1 MELRRCPSCTNL
13 INPRS
18 VTCPICGL
26 TYFQAVFRKV
36 APWVILV
43 LVGVV
48 LIQRFIV

>member
-1 MELRRCPSCTNL
+1 VELRRCPSCTNL

-26 TYFQAVFRKV
+26 SYAQAIFRKV

-43 LVGVV
+43 LVSLGVA
-48 LIQRFIV
+48 QRFIG